1 MMPPN
6 VDVVSDAPVTSV
18 DLADAWSILSL
29 EERLEGFR
37 LLDRGDAEDLYLTLQ
52 AHDQLELLRAFGL
65 VERRSWLRL
74 LEPDDAADVI
84 QEAAEEER
92 ESLIALLDEASRK
105 EVRALLA
112 YAEDDAGGLMSPRYA
127 RLRAEMNVDEAISY
141 LRRQARERLE
151 TIYYVY
157 VLDDRQ
163 VLMGVVSFREL
174 FVAAPGT
181 RVRDMMHTDLVVARE
196 DLDQEALGHLFARH
210 DLMAIP
216 VVDAEGRLKGIV
228 TVDDIVDVV
237 QEEATEDAQKFGG
250 MAALDAPY
258 LSIGLPEIVRK
269 RVGWLT
275 ILLMAQS
282 LTVSALHY
290 FEDEIARAVVL
301 AMFMPLIISSG
312 GNSGSQ
318 ASTLVVR
325 AMALGEVRLRDW
337 GRVLLREVLS
347 GVSLGAILG
356 AIGMV
361 GTLLWPSIEFVWP
374 IALTVGLSL
383 VAVVLWGTLVGSMLP
398 FLLRRLGFDPASASA
413 PLVATLSD
421 VTGLVIYF
429 SVASAMLR
437 GTLL

>member
-1 MMPPN
+1 MPPN
-6 VDVVSDAPVTSV
+6 VDLVSDAPVTSV

-37 LLDRGDAEDLYLTLQ
+37 LLDRGDAEDLFLTLQ

-84 QEAAEEER
+84 QDAAEEER
-92 ESLIALLDEASRK
+92 ESLITLLDEASRK

-127 RLRAEMNVDEAISY
+127 RLRADMNVDEAISY

-163 VLMGVVSFREL
+163 LLLGVVSFREL

-282 LTVSALHY
+282 LTVTALHY

-301 AMFMPLIISSG
+301 AMFLPLIISSG

-325 AMALGEVRLRDW
+325 AMALGEVRQRDW

-356 AIGMV
+356 TIGML
-361 GTLLWPSIEFVWP
+361 GTLLWPRIEFVWP

-429 SVASAMLR
+429 SVASALLR